1 MAETH
6 SIVDLSHFDEED
18 VCDYRFGGY
27 HPVRLGDIYN
37 NRYKVVRKL
46 GYGQNST
53 VWLALDLHL
62 NRHVA
67 LKILTSRCYGG
78 KKEVY
83 ELAILQRITNSDV
96 KHPGWKHVLSLLDS
110 FVHTGPNGDHVC
122 LANEMM
128 LGNLHELS
136 FRFGPRRQLPV
147 RLVKEVSRQMLS
159 GLQYLHETCGV
170 IHSDLKPANILIS
183 IKGLDVESVIRKHL
197 ENNHPMVFR
206 PDYLIISDA
215 LQLTLPG
222 SPSDF
227 LFKIADFGN
236 SSWVDN
242 HLMELI
248 QPVNLRAPEVIIGAK
263 WDTSTD
269 IWNIGCVIFELL
281 QGRPLFR
288 GRTDEGLGWTV
299 NEDRLALMMDLF
311 GPLPKDLL
319 QEGKVS
325 SRYFDDNGNLS
336 SIRPISNEFSLER
349 VVKLWN
355 PGLSEKTALG
365 FVEFLKPML
374 EYRPKDRRTA
384 RQMLDG
390 AWLQ

>member
-6 SIVDLSHFDEED
+6 SVVDLSHFDEED

-37 NRYKVVRKL
+37 SRYKVVRKL

-53 VWLALDLHL
+53 VWLVLDLRL

-83 ELAILQRITNSDV
+83 ELAILQRITNADV
-96 KHPGWKHVLSLLDS
+96 KHPGWKHVLGLLDS

-122 LANEMM
+122 LASEVM

-159 GLQYLHETCGV
+159 GLQYLHEACGV

-183 IKGLDVESVIRKHL
+183 IKGFDVENEIRKHL
-197 ENNHPMVFR
+197 ENNHPMVFQ

-215 LQLTLPG
+215 LQLSLPG

-236 SSWVDN
+236 SSWVNN

-269 IWNIGCVIFELL
+269 IWNIGCVVSSRRSSLVIFELL
-281 QGRPLFR
+281 Q
-288 GRTDEGLGWTV
+288 
-299 NEDRLALMMDLF
+299 DRLALMMDLF

-355 PGLSEKTALG
+355 PGLPEKTVFG
-365 FVEFLKPML
+365 FVGFLKPML
-374 EYRPKDRRTA
+374 KYRPKDRKA
-384 RQMLDG
+384 AGQMLNE

>member
-1 MAETH
+1 MTETFPVAETTY
-6 SIVDLSHFDEED
+6 FDEED

-27 HPVRLGDIYN
+27 HPVRLGDVYN
-37 NRYKVVRKL
+37 DRYKIVRKL
-46 GYGQNST
+46 GYGQHSM
-53 VWLALDLHL
+53 VWLVLDLRTE
-62 NRHVA
+62 RHVA

-83 ELAILQRITNSDV
+83 ELAILQRITSADV
-96 KHPGWKHVLSLLDS
+96 THPGWKQVLNLLDS

-122 LANEMM
+122 LVSEVMW
-128 LGNLHELS
+128 GNLHELS

-147 RLVKEVSRQMLS
+147 RLVKEISRQVLS
-159 GLQYLHETCGV
+159 GLKYLHETCGV
-170 IHSDLKPANILIS
+170 IHTDLKPANILIS
-183 IKGLDVESVIRKHL
+183 IKGFNVEREIHEHL
-197 ENNHPMVFR
+197 QCNQPMVFR
-206 PDYLIISDA
+206 PEYLVVSDA
-215 LQLTLPG
+215 LQLSLPS

-227 LFKIADFGN
+227 LFKIADFGI
-236 SSWVDN
+236 SSWANN

-248 QPVNLRAPEVIIGAK
+248 QPINLRAPEVIIGAK

-288 GRTDEGLGWTV
+288 GRADEGLGWTV
-299 NEDRLALMMDLF
+299 NEDRLALMIDLF

-319 QEGKVS
+319 REGRVS

-336 SIRPISNEFSLER
+336 PIRPISNEFSLTI
-349 VVKLWN
+349 VKLWN
-355 PGLSEKTALG
+355 PSLSGKTVFE

-374 EYRPKDRRTA
+374 EYRPIDRKTA
-384 RQMLDG
+384 GEMLDD